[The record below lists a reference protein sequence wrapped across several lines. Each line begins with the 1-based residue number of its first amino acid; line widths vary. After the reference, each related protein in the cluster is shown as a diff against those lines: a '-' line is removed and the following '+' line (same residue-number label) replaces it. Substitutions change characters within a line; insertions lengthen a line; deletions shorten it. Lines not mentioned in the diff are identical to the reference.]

1 MEQYIVF
8 VNNHQDFAIDIS
20 KIERIIEF
28 EEPKRVPEASDY
40 LLGVLQYNSQVI
52 PIIDLST
59 RLYNIKADYDM
70 DTKIIVVMWKD
81 RLIGLLVDEIL
92 GIRSFSD
99 EQYEKSNKEMDILKE
114 YISGFIKEEENITM
128 VLDVDKIFTKEQEK
142 ELFSA
147 SEDE

>member
-92 GIRSFSD
+92 GIRSFSN